1 MIVTNK
7 PLFEKNNADPKIS
20 VFYQQLQTMVELCS
34 SDHSEDTLKRL
45 ISFSKEYPRSS
56 HAYTLLGVTYS
67 KQGFFDAASINLRK
81 ALLLSPIEETALTC
95 FRALLQDRN
104 RHKDLLPMLERC
116 ITIDPTDPIVW
127 QQYYQIVKSITY
139 EEYTELSA
147 RRFIK
152 ILEKDDLTRPSQIVG
167 SIISL
172 LEKKQDLVKISS
184 IETQF
189 LFNSKLTAI
198 ISVLLETPL
207 FLKIIEVCPIP
218 NIIFEILLRRLRKA
232 FLLHDNLETS
242 DNNYLRL
249 QCSLALHCFT
259 NEYVYG
265 EDKEETQKLEQLEKF
280 ISDAVFNG
288 RPVPWRHI
296 ACLASYWPLSNFNW
310 SRNLTVPVHMV
321 NLFSRQVH
329 HIDFEFSLR
338 DSIPSIGKITEDTS
352 LAVKDQYENSPYPRW
367 VNIGILQKSMTIPEV
382 VNLVGI
388 RTLPHKLD
396 HLNQPKILVAGC
408 GTGQHSIEAAVRYAN
423 SDITAIDLSMS
434 SLSFALRQTKELNIE
449 NINYLHGDILD
460 LSSMKTKFDVIET
473 AGVLHHMSDPML
485 GWRILKGCLK
495 SKGLMRVGLY
505 SSLARADLSEVKERI
520 GNLEQPITNQKIYDY
535 RNKVL
540 DNAAPELGK
549 LVRYPDFF
557 STSELRDLLFN
568 VQEHT
573 FTLID
578 IKNMLNELDLIFCGF
593 ETVDEKTKE
602 ALSADGRGLDS
613 LFSLDAWHNFE
624 QLNPHYFSGMYS
636 FWVQKPD

>member
-1 MIVTNK
+1 MTNK

-45 ISFSKEYPRSS
+45 ITFSKEYPRSS

-67 KQGFFDAASINLRK
+67 KRGFFDAASINLQK
-81 ALLLSPIEETALTC
+81 ALLVSPIEQTALTC
-95 FRALLQDRN
+95 FRALLQDCD
-104 RHKDLLPMLERC
+104 RHKDVLTMLERC

-127 QQYYQIVKSITY
+127 QQYYQIVESMNY
-139 EEYTELSA
+139 EEYTEPSA

-152 ILEKDDLTRPSQIVG
+152 ILEKDNLTRPSQIVG
-167 SIISL
+167 SIIRL
-172 LEKKQDLVKISS
+172 LEKKQDLAEISR
-184 IETQF
+184 IGTQSS
-189 LFNSKLTAI
+189 FNSELKRIT
-198 ISVLLETPL
+198 SVLLETPL

-242 DNNYLRL
+242 DNNYLKL
-249 QCSLALHCFT
+249 QCVLALHCFT

-321 NLFSRQVH
+321 NLFLRQVYH
-329 HIDFEFSLR
+329 KDCEFSLR
-338 DSIPSIGKITEDTS
+338 DSISSIGEITEDTS
-352 LAVKDQYENSPYPRW
+352 LAVKDQYEDNPYPRW

-382 VNLVGI
+382 VNLIGI
-388 RTLPHKLD
+388 RTLPHESNS
-396 HLNQPKILVAGC
+396 LNQPKILVAGC

-434 SLSFALRQTKELNIE
+434 SLSFALRRTRELNIE
-449 NINYLHGDILD
+449 NINYFHGDILD
-460 LSSMKTKFDVIET
+460 LSSMETEFDVIET
-473 AGVLHHMSDPML
+473 AGVLHHMSDPLL

-495 SKGLMRVGLY
+495 SNGLMRVGLY
-505 SSLARADLSEVKERI
+505 STLARAALSEVKESM
-520 GNLEQPITNQKIYDY
+520 GELEQPITNKKIYDY
-535 RNKVL
+535 RNRVL
-540 DNAAPELGK
+540 DNAGPEFEK

-557 STSELRDLLFN
+557 STSELRDLLFH

-573 FTLID
+573 FTLIE
-578 IKNMLNELDLIFCGF
+578 IKNMLKELGLIFCGF
-593 ETVDEKTKE
+593 ETVDEKTKV
-602 ALSADGRGLDS
+602 ALSAEGSGSDN